1 MLEIL
6 QFEFMRNA
14 LLAAVL
20 VSVACGVVG
29 TYVVVKKI
37 VFISGGISHTAFGGV
52 GLGYLIGIN
61 PILAAIP
68 FSILAA
74 LGIGAVSRKSEVSED
89 TAIGVV
95 WTVGMAL
102 GIIFMNLR
110 AGYAP
115 DLMSYLFGSILTVP
129 RSDLIIM
136 LALDL
141 VVVVT
146 VLCFYREFSS
156 ISFDE
161 EFAGVVGV
169 PARGLYLL
177 LLCLVALSVV
187 VLIRVVGVILVI
199 ALLTMPTAICRQ
211 FTHDLRRLMVL
222 SALMG
227 IVLTVAGL
235 WLSYALDVASG
246 PTIVLVLALV
256 FLLTS
261 AVGRARASRRH
272 PGFEQSATD
281 PAEGGA

>member
-141 VVVVT
+141 VVVVA